1 MVKIKKIKLDNM
13 RYFGL
18 HREPLYEGEVVNGK
32 PHGQGKLTFEKFDDK
47 YESSFEGLFEDGI
60 PIKGKFFDKEGTI
73 FDGKFDKESSE
84 VGNGRIIYNNGDKYV
99 GEWSNLEKWGHGTF
113 NSNNGIEFKGSWAG
127 DCPVDGLMTFPD
139 GTRYRGGFNQYT
151 YEFANGEILYPD
163 GSKFESEFADVYS
176 ENYSEKKGVFE
187 GAYTYPN
194 GKTVEGT
201 LHIALDWDLPISP
214 SKKDKFVSK
223 K

>member
-1 MVKIKKIKLDNM
+1 MVKIEKIKLDNM

-99 GEWSNLEKWGHGTF
+99 GEWSNLEK
-113 NSNNGIEFKGSWAG
+113 
-127 DCPVDGLMTFPD
+127 
-139 GTRYRGGFNQYT
+139 
-151 YEFANGEILYPD
+151 
-163 GSKFESEFADVYS
+163 
-176 ENYSEKKGVFE
+176 
-187 GAYTYPN
+187 
-194 GKTVEGT
+194 
-201 LHIALDWDLPISP
+201 
-214 SKKDKFVSK
+214 
-223 K
+223 